1 MKIRKGDKVLLLVGK
16 DRGKTGEV
24 RQVIKGQK
32 KKKRCLVRDL
42 NGDRAI
48 VAGVNIV
55 KRHMRP
61 GRVRTQAGIVDIEAS
76 IHISNLALICPRCN
90 KPVRVGY
97 QVLEDGSKSR
107 VCRKCGDLI
116 D

>member
-1 MKIRKGDKVLLLVGK
+1 MKIRKGDKVLVLTGK

-24 RQVIKGQK
+24 RQVIRA
-32 KKKRCLVRDL
+32 KKKRSAEWDPDH
-42 NGDRAI
+42 DRVI
-48 VAGVNIV
+48 VAGLNIV
-55 KRHMRP
+55 KRHLRP
-61 GRVRTQAGIVDIEAS
+61 GRVRTQAGIVDIEAP
-76 IHISNLALICPRCN
+76 IHISNVALICPRCN

-97 QVLEDGSKSR
+97 QVMEDGSKSR

>member
-1 MKIRKGDKVLLLVGK
+1 MKIQKGDKVMVLKGK

-24 RQVIKGQK
+24 REIITGQQ
-32 KKKRCLVRDL
+32 KRSAERDPDR
-42 NGDRAI
+42 DRAI

-61 GRVRTQAGIVDIEAS
+61 GRVRTQTGIVDIEAS
-76 IHISNLALICPRCN
+76 MHISNLALICPRCN
-90 KPVRVGY
+90 KPTRVGY
-97 QVLEDGSKSR
+97 QALEDGSKSR

>member
-1 MKIRKGDKVLLLVGK
+1 MKIRKGDKVLVLVGK

-24 RQVIKGQK
+24 REIVRG
-32 KKKRCLVRDL
+32 KKKRGENLDPDR
-42 NGDRAI
+42 DRAI

-61 GRVRTQAGIVDIEAS
+61 GRVRTQAGIVDIEAA
-76 IHISNLALICPRCN
+76 IHVSNLALICPRCN
-90 KPVRVGY
+90 KPARVGY

-107 VCRKCGDLI
+107 ICRKCSDVI